1 MLNPSTVASG
11 TRTPSAVAPLTEAYL
26 YGLAG
31 VLMFSGGIVATR
43 VAVLELPAVF
53 VGAGRAAVAGIL
65 SVLLLLLLRQPLPQ
79 RQHWPGLFIV
89 AFGAAFAF
97 PVLTAVAL
105 RSTDAAHA
113 TLVTALMP
121 LFTAIFGAWLSQQIP
136 RWGFWLAACTGAS
149 FVLLYSLLQQQAAAF
164 VAADLLL
171 LIACLFCGLAY
182 AKGAMLAKSIGSWQV
197 ICWALVLALPL
208 LLPWTLWQLPQ
219 INLST
224 VSAPAWFGFA
234 YLSVFSMFL
243 GFFAWYRGLSLG
255 GVAQISQ
262 LQQLSPFL
270 GLGWAALCLGE
281 QISWL
286 QVSVAGLVVLCIVLG
301 RRFG

>member
-1 MLNPSTVASG
+1 MSEQSQSQLTLLDKRVS
-11 TRTPSAVAPLTEAYL
+11 PLTEAYA

-43 VAVLELPAVF
+43 MAVLELPAVF
-53 VGAGRAAVAGIL
+53 VGAGRAAVAGLL
-65 SVLLLLLLRQPLPQ
+65 SLLLLLVMRQSLPE
-79 RQHWPGLFIV
+79 RRFWPGLCVV

-97 PVLTAVAL
+97 PVFTALAL
-105 RSTDAAHA
+105 QWTDASHA
-113 TLVTALMP
+113 TLVTTLMP
-121 LFTAIFGAWLSQQIP
+121 LFTAIFGAWLSRQAP
-136 RWGFWLAACTGAS
+136 RLGFWLFACSGAAL
-149 FVLLYSLLQQQAAAF
+149 VLAYSIAQHQISALA
-164 VAADLLL
+164 VADAL
-171 LIACLFCGLAY
+171 LILACLCCGLAY
-182 AKGAMLAKSIGSWQV
+182 AKGAMMAKALGSWQV
-197 ICWALVLALPL
+197 ICWALVLALPVM
-208 LLPWTLWQLPQ
+208 LPLTLWQVPSIDLGQ
-219 INLST
+219 VSMSAWLS
-224 VSAPAWFGFA
+224 FG

-281 QISWL
+281 QISAM
-286 QVSVAGLVVLCIVLG
+286 QSGIAALVVLCIVLG

>member
-1 MLNPSTVASG
+1 MAGQVLTQSG
-11 TRTPSAVAPLTEAYL
+11 AGAQQRSALTEAYA

-43 VAVLELPAVF
+43 MAVLELPPVF
-53 VGAGRAAVAGIL
+53 VGAGRAAVAGVL
-65 SVLLLLLLRQPLPQ
+65 SLFLLWAMQQKIPAR
-79 RQHWPGLFIV
+79 RFWPGLLIV

-97 PVLTAVAL
+97 PVFTALAL
-105 RSTDAAHA
+105 QWTDAGHA
-113 TLVTALMP
+113 TLVTTLMP
-121 LFTAIFGAWLSQQIP
+121 LFTAIFGAWLSRQIP
-136 RWGFWLAACTGAS
+136 KVGFWCFACCGAVLVLSHSLAQHQVSTLA
-149 FVLLYSLLQQQAAAF
+149 L
-164 VAADLLL
+164 ADGLLL
-171 LIACLFCGLAY
+171 LACLFCGLAY
-182 AKGAMLAKSIGSWQV
+182 AKGAMLAKELGSWQV
-197 ICWALVLALPL
+197 ICWALVLALPV
-208 LLPWTLWQLPQ
+208 LLPWTLWQVPA
-219 INLST
+219 IT
-224 VSAPAWFGFA
+224 FTKVSASAWLGFA

-281 QISWL
+281 HITLTQL
-286 QVSVAGLVVLCIVLG
+286 GLAALVVLCIVLG